1 MSTEQNKALARQ
13 LVEELINQGNISVID
28 ELLIPDFVE
37 HEELPPG
44 IPSGREAPNAMFAM
58 LRSAFPDLKAT
69 IEHLIAEGDEVVLH
83 MTWTGTH
90 EGEFMGIP
98 PTGKSISINVID
110 ILRIAGGKF
119 VEHWGVMDSMAM
131 MQQLGV
137 VPAPG
142 EGEG

>member
-1 MSTEQNKALARQ
+1 MSTEQNKALVRQ
-13 LVEELINQGNISVID
+13 FVEEAINQGNISAID

-44 IPSGREAPNAMFAM
+44 IPPGREAPKVLFTM
-58 LRSAFPDLKAT
+58 LRSAFPDIKAT

-110 ILRIAGGKF
+110 ILVIAEGKF

-137 VPAPG
+137 IPAGAPA
-142 EGEG
+142 

>member
-1 MSTEQNKALARQ
+1 MSTEQNKALVRQ
-13 LVEELINQGNISVID
+13 LVKEAINQGNIRVID

-44 IPSGREAPNAMFAM
+44 IPPGREGPKVLFTM
-58 LRSAFPDLKAT
+58 LRSGFPDIKAT
-69 IEHLIAEGDEVVLH
+69 IEHLIAEGDQVVLH

-90 EGEFMGIP
+90 KGEFMGIP

-110 ILRIAGGKF
+110 ILGIAESKF

-142 EGEG
+142 QAG

>member
-1 MSTEQNKALARQ
+1 MSTEQNKALVRQ
-13 LVEELINQGNISVID
+13 LVEAAINQGNISMID

-44 IPSGREAPNAMFAM
+44 IPPGREAPKVLFTM

-90 EGEFMGIP
+90 KGEFMGIP
-98 PTGKSISINVID
+98 PTGKRISINVID
-110 ILRIAGGKF
+110 ILGLAEGKF

-137 VPAPG
+137 VPTPDHAG
-142 EGEG
+142 